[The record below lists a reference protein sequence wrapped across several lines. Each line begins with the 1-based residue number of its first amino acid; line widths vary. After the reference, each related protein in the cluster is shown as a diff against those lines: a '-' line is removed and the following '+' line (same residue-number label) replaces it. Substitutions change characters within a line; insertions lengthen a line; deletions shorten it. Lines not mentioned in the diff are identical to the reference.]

1 MGILNGGGA
10 PIVIAPRKD
19 LYGRRVVLERGGRRR
34 YGIVVDSHFEDEQ
47 GPGHQRKLILV
58 VEDEET
64 HLPLMWE
71 VPNAAEPRDW
81 ERFDHRVRFL
91 AHDTSAEDLSSLG
104 LGAGGFAE
112 LLGIH
117 TAR

>member
-1 MGILNGGGA
+1 MSLNGAA

-19 LYGRRVVLERGGRRR
+19 LYGRRVVLESGTKRR

-47 GPGHQRKLILV
+47 GPGHQRRLILV

-71 VPNAAEPRDW
+71 VPNASTPQEWD
-81 ERFDHRVRFL
+81 RFDHRVRFL
-91 AHDTSAEDLSSLG
+91 AHDTSSDDLAALG
-104 LGAGGFAE
+104 LGAGSMAD
-112 LLGIH
+112 LLGIR